1 MIVIINITVTILSTI
16 RHSFLVTKLEEAWL
30 SLSQFGLFFSHT
42 TLTLACK
49 TEFSW
54 SSKNLGFIVGP
65 WPLLTQPRI
74 ISTPRGALWT
84 SRAFQSLVPGAPLH
98 FLLLLAKALILDNKG
113 RHWISSGTGIES
125 QPYSSGLSLGW
136 KPELALPTERRTWH
150 PEMKQSF
157 SSHRRPSG
165 SPKLAALCVVVET
178 NVMRKAVAVE
188 CGQPSR
194 SLRAPW
200 LSLFPAVSLPI
211 ILFSIA
217 LSSFKNDV
225 RFLPQQ
231 CQEQNLGET
240 LWNLLVWG
248 AHPLLC

>member
-1 MIVIINITVTILSTI
+1 M
-16 RHSFLVTKLEEAWL
+16 E
-30 SLSQFGLFFSHT
+30 
-42 TLTLACK
+42 LAYK

-54 SSKNLGFIVGP
+54 SSKNLGLIVGP
-65 WPLLTQPRI
+65 WPLLTQPGI

-84 SRAFQSLVPGAPLH
+84 SWAFQSLVPGAPLH
-98 FLLLLAKALILDNKG
+98 FLLLLTKALILDSEG
-113 RHWISSGTGIES
+113 GHWTSSGTGIES
-125 QPYSSGLSLGW
+125 QPYPSGLWLGW
-136 KPELALPTERRTWH
+136 KPELALPTGRGTWH

-157 SSHRRPSG
+157 SSHRSPSG
-165 SPKLAALCVVVET
+165 SPKLAVLRVVVET

-200 LSLFPAVSLPI
+200 PSLFLAVSLPI
-211 ILFSIA
+211 ILFPIA
-217 LSSFKNDV
+217 LSSFKNEV
-225 RFLPQQ
+225 QVLPQQ

-248 AHPLLC
+248 AHPLRC